1 LLANWTLNL
10 PRMESTTATVKPQF
24 SEAAKAEIAR
34 LFTHYPAERRK
45 SALLPLLHI
54 AQAEFGGWVSP
65 EVQDLVAETIGILPI
80 EVYEVSSFYTMFNL
94 KPVGKHVLEIC
105 RTGPCMLRGSD
116 ELTAQLERITGAKV
130 GGTSPDGLF
139 TLKEVECL
147 AACGTAPIVQVREK
161 YYEQLDTPE
170 AVDAMLS
177 ELRNL
182 VHRPLL
188 PWEQTGLAHSQQ

>member
-1 LLANWTLNL
+1 
-10 PRMESTTATVKPQF
+10 MESTTATAKPQF
-24 SEAAKAEIAR
+24 SPAAQAEIKR
-34 LFTHYPAERRK
+34 LLTHYPEDRSK
-45 SALLPLLHI
+45 SALLPILHI

-65 EVQDLVAETIGILPI
+65 QVQDLVAETLNIKPI
-80 EVYEVSSFYTMFNL
+80 EVYEVATFYTMFNL

-116 ELTAQLERITGAKV
+116 ELTEHLERITGAKM
-130 GGTSPDGLF
+130 GQTSSDGMF

-147 AACGTAPIVQVREK
+147 AACGFAPIVQVREK

-170 AVDAMLS
+170 AVDGMLT

-182 VHRPLL
+182 VHRPIL
-188 PWEQTGLAHSQQ
+188 PWEELGHATSPAASRF

>member
-1 LLANWTLNL
+1 
-10 PRMESTTATVKPQF
+10 MEPTTAPAKPQF

-34 LFTHYPAERRK
+34 ICKQYPEERRK
-45 SALLPLLHI
+45 SALLPVLHI

-65 EVQDLVAETIGILPI
+65 EVQDLVAEVLGLAPI
-80 EVYEVSSFYTMFNL
+80 EVYEVSTFYTMFNL

-116 ELTAQLERITGAKV
+116 ELTAHLERITGATV
-130 GGTSPDGLF
+130 GGPPSADGLF

-177 ELRNL
+177 ELRSL

-188 PWEQTGLAHSQQ
+188 PWEQTGLQHTQQ

>member
-1 LLANWTLNL
+1 MNT
-10 PRMESTTATVKPQF
+10 PETTAQKPQF
-24 SEAAKAEIAR
+24 SPAAQAEIAR
-34 LFTHYPAERRK
+34 LLTHYPAERKK

-65 EVQDLVAETIGILPI
+65 EVQDLVAETLGLKPI

-116 ELTAQLERITGAKV
+116 ELTANLERITGAKV
-130 GGTSPDGLF
+130 GETSPDGLF

-170 AVDAMLS
+170 AVDAMLN
-177 ELRNL
+177 ELRNM

-188 PWEQTGLAHSQQ
+188 PWEQTGLQHTQQ

>member
-1 LLANWTLNL
+1 MTSIA
-10 PRMESTTATVKPQF
+10 KPQF
-24 SEAAKAEIAR
+24 SAAAQAEIAR
-34 LFTHYPAERRK
+34 IRNQYPADRQK
-45 SALLPLLHI
+45 SALLPVLHI

-65 EVQDLVAETIGILPI
+65 EVQDLVAETLGLRPI

-116 ELTAQLERITGAKV
+116 ELTAHLERITGAKV

-147 AACGTAPIVQVREK
+147 AACGFAPVVQVREK
-161 YYEQLDTPE
+161 YYEQLDTEE
-170 AVDAMLS
+170 AVDAMLT
-177 ELRNL
+177 ELRNQ
-182 VHRPLL
+182 VHRPAL
-188 PWEQTGLAHSQQ
+188 PWEENGLSNALANN